1 MAQVGISVAKT
12 EPYGGV
18 INNVNSIKVSRGQYK
33 LKDLKGDERYIT
45 ITITGPQV
53 PNGYWHGEL
62 CMPAEV
68 AKLIGQSLIDVSGN
82 LRSAEIQLE
91 K

>member
-18 INNVNSIKVSRGQYK
+18 IDNVKSIKVSRGQYK
-33 LKDLKGDERYIT
+33 LKNLRGDDRYIT

-53 PNGYWHGEL
+53 PNGYWHGEM
-62 CMPAEV
+62 CMPASV
-68 AKLIGQSLIDVSGN
+68 AKLIGQALIDVSVD

-91 K
+91 

>member
-1 MAQVGISVAKT
+1 MSQVGIAVAKS

-18 INNVNSIKVSRGQYK
+18 IDNVNSIKIARGQYT
-33 LKDLKGDERYIT
+33 LKDLKGEDRYVT

-62 CMPAEV
+62 CIPISV
-68 AKLIGQSLIDVSGN
+68 AKLIGQALIDVTGN
-82 LRSAEIQLE
+82 VGSAEIQLQ
-91 K
+91 